1 MSTIGSSFDD
11 TLSNLGIGRQGIA
24 GTPKLQTAVEANM
37 LGQDAFL
44 KLMTEQ
50 LKNQDPFEPVKNENM
65 VAQMAQFSSVTGISE
80 MNKTLKSVA
89 AQLGGANAAQAV
101 SYVGRAVLVEGNTAY
116 AAENGS
122 LSAVLPLSEGADEVV
137 VQISDT
143 SGALLRTM
151 NLGAQAAGDVNVE
164 WDGKTDAGEAVSGG
178 PFTIKAT
185 ALRNGTRVASPVAVW
200 APVTSVSLGSDGGQP
215 MLNLAGLG
223 PKPLSAVRQVG

>member
-1 MSTIGSSFDD
+1 MSAVSSFDD
-11 TLSNLGIGRQGIA
+11 TLSKLGIGRQGVA

-89 AQLGGANAAQAV
+89 DQLGGANASQAV
-101 SYVGRAVLVEGNTAY
+101 SYVGRAVLVEGDTAY
-116 AAENGS
+116 AAEDGS
-122 LSAVLPLSEGADEVV
+122 LAAVLPLAEGADEIV
-137 VQISDT
+137 VQVSDQA
-143 SGALLRTM
+143 GNLLRTM
-151 NLGAQAAGDVNVE
+151 NLGAQPKGDLDVN
-164 WDGKTDAGEAVSGG
+164 WDGKTDNGGAAPAGPYKITAS
-178 PFTIKAT
+178 
-185 ALRNGTRVASPVAVW
+185 ALRNGTRVASPVSVW
-200 APVTSVSLGSDGGQP
+200 APVTSVSLGTDGGAP

-223 PKPLSAVRQVG
+223 QKPLSAVRQVG